1 MGTCMRRPRLH
12 AKSGSEETTV
22 DGEEALHRGQMQ
34 SAPDD
39 VVRAKTWTIT
49 VMTDPGAFIQEAVIA
64 VIA

>member
-1 MGTCMRRPRLH
+1 
-12 AKSGSEETTV
+12 
-22 DGEEALHRGQMQ
+22 MQ

-49 VMTDPGAFIQEAVIA
+49 VMTDPGAFIDEAVIA